1 MAEEQRIWKMH
12 FGRWRDEEVVIAG
25 HKESIN
31 QVLLVRLNALPA
43 DEKEHLVKIAAS
55 EAAQQEDYLVNILER
70 VNHKSNRKW
79 VEHIFEHLRRGN
91 SAFQSVSLKDVQ
103 EMNQVQKN
111 FFKGY
116 GEPVNPANRKEVRLQ
131 RRLRR
136 ENDRMGVYDST
147 NPSTDLYE
155 TMTTTTSEPVSRDAI
170 ARAPKVVGVP
180 EADAVSKDDPD
191 FRHMQQ
197 QASGGAA
204 DHAVMGALQ
213 SLAESQAAMTA
224 ALLEMSSK
232 LGKPKATRKKA
243 TKKKVAA
250 KKVDVSGTEDAASV
264 G

>member
-1 MAEEQRIWKMH
+1 MSEEQRIWKMH
-12 FGRWRDEEVVIAG
+12 FGRWRDEEIVIAG

-43 DEKEHLVKIAAS
+43 DEKDHLVKIAAS
-55 EAAQQEDYLVNILER
+55 DAAQQEDYLVNILER

-91 SAFQSVSLKDVQ
+91 GAFQSVSLKDVQ

-147 NPSTDLYE
+147 QPSTDLYE
-155 TMTTTTSEPVSRDAI
+155 TMTTTTTSPI
-170 ARAPKVVGVP
+170 AENELAKAPKVLEIP
-180 EADAVSKDDPD
+180 EADSVSQDDPD
-191 FRHMQQ
+191 FLRMKQ
-197 QASGGAA
+197 QASGGAS
-204 DHAVMGALQ
+204 DHAVMNALQ

-232 LGKPKATRKKA
+232 LDKPKTTRRKA
-243 TKKKVAA
+243 TKKKVVS
-250 KKVDVSGTEDAASV
+250 KNVDTSDSEVTASA

>member
-1 MAEEQRIWKMH
+1 MSEEKRIWKMH
-12 FGRWRDEEVVIAG
+12 FGKWRDEEVVIAG

-31 QVLLVRLNALPA
+31 QVLLIRLNALPS

-55 EAAQQEDYLVNILER
+55 EAAQSEDYLVNILER

-79 VEHIFEHLRRGN
+79 VEHMFEHLRRGN
-91 SAFQSVSLKDVQ
+91 SAFQSVSLKDIQ
-103 EMNQVQKN
+103 EMNQNQKS

-131 RRLRR
+131 RRVRR
-136 ENDRMGVYDST
+136 ENDKMGLYDSA

-155 TMTTTTSEPVSRDAI
+155 AMTTTTSAMGAETATAASSAAI
-170 ARAPKVVGVP
+170 AMP
-180 EADAVSKDDPD
+180 EAAVSHDDPD
-191 FRHMQQ
+191 FHRMKQA
-197 QASGGAA
+197 ASGGAS

-232 LGKPKATRKKA
+232 LDKPKATRKKTA
-243 TKKKVAA
+243 RKKAPA
-250 KKVDVSGTEDAASV
+250 KKADVSHSDSAAT
-264 G
+264 GE